1 MSYSEDTLYVVGDAK
16 SPQNNPITE
25 KFKAYF
31 LALVID
37 RKTHLIVDV
46 ECSTT
51 LALTNRFIRE
61 FFIGQ
66 HIQNNDIGT
75 QITQRYLGSSQKA
88 LIVAFKDAQKKYA
101 QHLQRDPQ

>member
-1 MSYSEDTLYVVGDAK
+1 MHYDEDTIYVVGDAK

-37 RKTHLIVDV
+37 PKTHLIVDV

-51 LALTNRFIRE
+51 LALTNKFIRG

-66 HIQNNDIGT
+66 HIHNNDIST
-75 QITQRYLGSSQKA
+75 DITQRYLGSSQKA

-101 QHLQRDPQ
+101 QHLQRDAQ